1 MYEEDI
7 EHALRARKY
16 NAIRAD
22 ERELINAI
30 AYDTTGIIKGT
41 RVFTIQKSLLLNYK
55 NTILMFASQM
65 KKTTMDGHLHYHQC
79 IGRNNHESSCR

>member
-30 AYDTTGIIKGT
+30 AYDTDGIINRRPCFCYSEEFIGELQEHDINVCEPDGKSDGNWT
-41 RVFTIQKSLLLNYK
+41 FTLPPMY
-55 NTILMFASQM
+55 
-65 KKTTMDGHLHYHQC
+65 
-79 IGRNNHESSCR
+79 

>member
-30 AYDTTGIIKGT
+30 TYDTEGIIKRHPCFGYSEEFIGELQEHDINVREPDENSDENWT
-41 RVFTIQKSLLLNYK
+41 FTLPPMY
-55 NTILMFASQM
+55 
-65 KKTTMDGHLHYHQC
+65 
-79 IGRNNHESSCR
+79 

>member
-30 AYDTTGIIKGT
+30 TYDTDGIIKRHPCFGYSEEFIGELQEHDISVREPDENSDEDWT
-41 RVFTIQKSLLLNYK
+41 FTLPPMY
-55 NTILMFASQM
+55 
-65 KKTTMDGHLHYHQC
+65 
-79 IGRNNHESSCR
+79 

>member
-1 MYEEDI
+1 MYGEDI

-30 AYDTTGIIKGT
+30 AYDTTGIIKRRPRLYYSEEFIAELQKHDINVCEPYEENDDGWT
-41 RVFTIQKSLLLNYK
+41 FTLPPMY
-55 NTILMFASQM
+55 
-65 KKTTMDGHLHYHQC
+65 
-79 IGRNNHESSCR
+79 REE

>member
-1 MYEEDI
+1 MYGEDI

-30 AYDTTGIIKGT
+30 TYDTDGIIERCPRFGYSEEFIGELQEHDISVCDPEGNSGENWT
-41 RVFTIQKSLLLNYK
+41 FTLPP
-55 NTILMFASQM
+55 M
-65 KKTTMDGHLHYHQC
+65 H
-79 IGRNNHESSCR
+79 

>member
-30 AYDTTGIIKGT
+30 TYDTDGIIKRRPCFGYSEE
-41 RVFTIQKSLLLNYK
+41 F
-55 NTILMFASQM
+55 
-65 KKTTMDGHLHYHQC
+65 
-79 IGRNNHESSCR
+79 IGELQ

>member
-30 AYDTTGIIKGT
+30 TYDTDGVIKRRPCFSYSEEFIAELQEHDINVCEPDEESNDEWT
-41 RVFTIQKSLLLNYK
+41 FTLPPMY
-55 NTILMFASQM
+55 
-65 KKTTMDGHLHYHQC
+65 
-79 IGRNNHESSCR
+79 

>member
-30 AYDTTGIIKGT
+30 TYDTDGIIKRHPCVGYSEE
-41 RVFTIQKSLLLNYK
+41 F
-55 NTILMFASQM
+55 
-65 KKTTMDGHLHYHQC
+65 
-79 IGRNNHESSCR
+79 IGEL

>member
-30 AYDTTGIIKGT
+30 TYDTEGIIKRHPCFGYSEEFISELQENNINVCEPDENSDEDWT
-41 RVFTIQKSLLLNYK
+41 FTLPPMY
-55 NTILMFASQM
+55 
-65 KKTTMDGHLHYHQC
+65 
-79 IGRNNHESSCR
+79 

>member
-16 NAIRAD
+16 NAMRAD

-30 AYDTTGIIKGT
+30 TYDTDGNSDENWT
-41 RVFTIQKSLLLNYK
+41 FTLPPMY
-55 NTILMFASQM
+55 
-65 KKTTMDGHLHYHQC
+65 
-79 IGRNNHESSCR
+79 

>member
-30 AYDTTGIIKGT
+30 TYDTEGIIKRHPCFGYSEEFIGELQEHDINVREPDENSDEKWT
-41 RVFTIQKSLLLNYK
+41 FTLPPMY
-55 NTILMFASQM
+55 
-65 KKTTMDGHLHYHQC
+65 
-79 IGRNNHESSCR
+79 

>member
-30 AYDTTGIIKGT
+30 TYDTDGIIKRYPCVGYSKEFIGELQEHDIS
-41 RVFTIQKSLLLNYK
+41 VCAPFVNSDGKWAFTLPPMY
-55 NTILMFASQM
+55 
-65 KKTTMDGHLHYHQC
+65 
-79 IGRNNHESSCR
+79 

>member
-1 MYEEDI
+1 MYGEDI

-30 AYDTTGIIKGT
+30 TYDTDGTIKRHPCFGY
-41 RVFTIQKSLLLNYK
+41 S
-55 NTILMFASQM
+55 
-65 KKTTMDGHLHYHQC
+65 
-79 IGRNNHESSCR
+79 E

>member
-1 MYEEDI
+1 MYGEDI

-30 AYDTTGIIKGT
+30 TYDTEGIIKRHPCFGYSEEFIGELQENDINVREPDENSDENWT
-41 RVFTIQKSLLLNYK
+41 FTLPPMY
-55 NTILMFASQM
+55 
-65 KKTTMDGHLHYHQC
+65 
-79 IGRNNHESSCR
+79 

>member
-30 AYDTTGIIKGT
+30 AYDTTGIIK
-41 RVFTIQKSLLLNYK
+41 RHPRLYYSEEFIAELQ
-55 NTILMFASQM
+55 
-65 KKTTMDGHLHYHQC
+65 
-79 IGRNNHESSCR
+79 

>member
-1 MYEEDI
+1 MYGEDI

-30 AYDTTGIIKGT
+30 TYDTDGIIKRHPCFGYSEEFIGELQEHDIN
-41 RVFTIQKSLLLNYK
+41 VCEPAENYDEDWK
-55 NTILMFASQM
+55 FKLPPM
-65 KKTTMDGHLHYHQC
+65 Y
-79 IGRNNHESSCR
+79 

>member
-1 MYEEDI
+1 MYGEDI

-30 AYDTTGIIKGT
+30 TYDTDGIIKRHPCFGYSEEFIGELQEHDINVCEPDENSDENWT
-41 RVFTIQKSLLLNYK
+41 FTLPPMY
-55 NTILMFASQM
+55 
-65 KKTTMDGHLHYHQC
+65 
-79 IGRNNHESSCR
+79 REE